1 MRPDIRRLRATW
13 IVGLT
18 NRYVP
23 DAFTCH
29 AARIKTL
36 KRFEPYRPDLGD
48 KDLVAVG
55 GAVSLRRTWRRAA
68 GSLGYRSIFL
78 LHLFNQLDIV
88 DCERNG

>member
-55 GAVSLRRTWRRAA
+55 GGCFTETDVAKGCGQSRLP
-68 GSLGYRSIFL
+68 LDFL
-78 LHLFNQLDIV
+78 APPLQPI
-88 DCERNG
+88 

>member
-29 AARIKTL
+29 AAGMKTL

-48 KDLVAVG
+48 KDLVAVRG
-55 GAVSLRRTWRRAA
+55 
-68 GSLGYRSIFL
+68 
-78 LHLFNQLDIV
+78 LFH
-88 DCERNG
+88 